1 MPSGPRGS
9 HTIPVVV
16 RGLIIRDQEIIS
28 ISRRSFG
35 SNAFVIFQEQEQR
48 DDGYADG
55 ERDDTE
61 QTKCGQEG
69 LVGVLMATD
78 FVVDS

>member
-1 MPSGPRGS
+1 MAKGAYA
-9 HTIPVVV
+9 IPVVV
-16 RGLIIRDQEIIS
+16 RGLITRDLEIIS
-28 ISRRSFG
+28 TACRSVVA
-35 SNAFVIFQEQEQR
+35 NAFVVFKQQEQR